1 MLADGALEGISGV
14 TRAVQLLVVGLG
26 KSSSGIVRQL
36 LGSYSSLLFR
46 GDVLTTR

>member
-36 LGSYSSLLFR
+36 GSYSSLLFR